1 MLACPTWAGT
11 TGPSPIPPPGQEV
24 LPDPNLYAIARV
36 KQAAN
41 SIAERVRQAL
51 TPEGFTK
58 MRVLVVD
65 DHPDSADALAAVLDL
80 LGCPVRAC
88 YSGSTALEE
97 AGQFIPQVCLLDL
110 RMPGI
115 DGLELA
121 SRLKIQAA
129 DRPPLLVATT
139 ALGDEESKTRTTEAG
154 FHYHLIKP
162 IDVSTLIETLTHLG
176 EIIAHPTDP
185 DKPSA

>member
-1 MLACPTWAGT
+1 MLACPAGVGM
-11 TGPSPIPPPGQEV
+11 TGPTPVPPPGQEV

-36 KQAAN
+36 KQAAS

-51 TPEGFTK
+51 TPEGFTR

-88 YSGSTALEE
+88 YSGSAALEAAE
-97 AGQFIPQVCLLDL
+97 TFAPQVCLLDL

-115 DGLELA
+115 DGFQLA
-121 SRLKIQAA
+121 TQLKNQAA
-129 DRPPLLVATT
+129 EQPPLLVATT
-139 ALGDEESKTRTTEAG
+139 ALGDAESKARTTQVG

-162 IDVSTLIETLTHLG
+162 IDVSTLIDTLTHLG
-176 EIIAHPTDP
+176 EIISRQSGP
-185 DKPSA
+185 DETLT

>member
-1 MLACPTWAGT
+1 MLACPVWAGT
-11 TGPSPIPPPGQEV
+11 TGPSPLPPPGHEV
-24 LPDPNLYAIARV
+24 QPDPNLYAISRV
-36 KQAAN
+36 KQAAS
-41 SIAERVRQAL
+41 SIAERVRQAM
-51 TPEGFTK
+51 TPEGFTR

-88 YSGSTALEE
+88 YSGSTALEVAE
-97 AGQFIPQVCLLDL
+97 QFAPQVCLLDL

-121 SRLKIQAA
+121 SHLKQRVP

-139 ALGDEESKTRTTEAG
+139 ALADAETKARTTQAG

-162 IDVSTLIETLTHLG
+162 IDVSTLIETLTRLG
-176 EIIAHPTDP
+176 EIISHPTDP
-185 DKPSA
+185 NALPD